1 MQPHQQ
7 RVVDELNDL
16 EDKIRKLTDFIL
28 SDKFT
33 AIVPD
38 QDERDRMIIQNAQ
51 MNAYANTLLERIKNF
66 N

>member
-7 RVVDELNDL
+7 RVVDELKDL

-33 AIVPD
+33 AIVPN

-51 MNAYANTLLERIKNF
+51 MNAYANTLLERINNF